1 MGRAVKRRVCL
12 AGVLCASLLLAAC
25 APYPAAPTD
34 AALPRSRELV
44 DTPFFPQQQYQ
55 CGPAALATV
64 LNSAGAE
71 VSPEQIQP
79 LVYLPGN
86 QGSLQAEMLAAPV
99 HYGYLAVPLPPTLD
113 ALLQELSDGRPV
125 LVLQN
130 LGVAVLPLWHYAVVI
145 GYDLDRQT
153 VYLRS
158 GRDRR
163 KVYSFRR
170 FLRSWSNAGQWALV
184 VVRPGE
190 VPVSVNAQDYLQAAS
205 VLERRHRADAALR
218 AYVAGTR
225 RWPEQP
231 LLWAAA
237 GNAAYSLERFTK
249 AETAYRT
256 ALSLRPDAPSVLNNL
271 ALALA
276 KQGCRESALE
286 VLACARRFAPDNEV
300 LSDSFS
306 EINLLP
312 GKKGECSGYVC
323 PLPGT
328 VPSR

>member
-12 AGVLCASLLLAAC
+12 AGALCASLLLAAC
-25 APYPAAPTD
+25 APYPVAPTD

-64 LNSAGAE
+64 LNSAGAG
-71 VSPEQIQP
+71 VSPEQVQP

-86 QGSLQAEMLAAPV
+86 QGSLQAEMLAAPA

-145 GYDLDRQT
+145 GYDLDRQL

-163 KVYSFRR
+163 KVYEWRR
-170 FLRSWSNAGQWALV
+170 FLKTWSRAGNWALV

-190 VPVSVNAQDYLQAAS
+190 IPVSATASIYLQAAS
-205 VLERRHRADAALR
+205 SLERRQRTEAALQ
-218 AYVAGTR
+218 AYRAGTR
-225 RWPEQP
+225 RWPQHA
-231 LLWAAA
+231 LLRAAG
-237 GNAAYSLERFTK
+237 GNAAYRLARY
-249 AETAYRT
+249 AEAEAAYRT
-256 ALSLRPDAPSVLNNL
+256 ALSLQPGKPSIMNNL

-276 KQGCRESALE
+276 GQGCRQAALE
-286 VLACARRFAPDNEV
+286 VLACAARAAPANPVIDDT
-300 LSDSFS
+300 LI
-306 EINLLP
+306 EIKAMPSGTGKCRAFDCPVP
-312 GKKGECSGYVC
+312 GVGGR
-323 PLPGT
+323 P
-328 VPSR
+328 